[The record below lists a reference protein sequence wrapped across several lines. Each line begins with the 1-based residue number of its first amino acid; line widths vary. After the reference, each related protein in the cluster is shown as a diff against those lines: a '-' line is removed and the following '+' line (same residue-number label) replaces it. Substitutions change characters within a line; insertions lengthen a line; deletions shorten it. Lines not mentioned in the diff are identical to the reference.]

1 MTYHTNVEQLSN
13 YYNYLDTILPI
24 LTEIYKCPCK
34 TCIDLNTEKIL
45 EIVPNVKEFYYF
57 IIECNKFI
65 RQNETYLKKI
75 KELIPNMIIFNNV
88 VIKDIICTN
97 IETWASVIYNEN
109 DTNNNDNTE
118 LQTINTQKSIFTLE
132 QIYHYYPEMRGEFM

>member
-1 MTYHTNVEQLSN
+1 MSSHTNVEQLSN

-34 TCIDLNTEKIL
+34 TCIDVNTEKIL

-65 RQNETYLKKI
+65 HQNENYLKKI
-75 KELIPNMIIFNNV
+75 KELIPNMILFNNV
-88 VIKDIICTN
+88 AIKDTICTN
-97 IETWASVIYNEN
+97 IETWASVIYSENEN
-109 DTNNNDNTE
+109 YTTE
-118 LQTINTQKSIFTLE
+118 LQTINTRKSIFTLE
-132 QIYHYYPEMRGEFM
+132 QLYQYYPEMREEFKLC